1 MSGPQAFFEADGGAW
16 RATVLTRGPWSPE
29 FQHAGPPSALM
40 AREIERLLGDAP
52 FQVVRM
58 TVEVLRPVP
67 VASLTAGATAVRTGR
82 KVQEIAAQLAAADG
96 TVLARATALAI
107 RTTTLALPA
116 PGDPLVDPVPSPE
129 ESAAFEFPF
138 FQEPVGYHTALEGR
152 LARGRFWSG
161 RVAVWMRMRHPLV
174 AGETPTPLQRVM
186 IAADS
191 GNGVSAVLDPKR
203 FTFMNPDLTV
213 YLHRPP
219 AGEWVCLDARTIP
232 QAHGIGLA
240 DTRLL
245 DERGPIGRGLQSLLI
260 EERPPARGA

>member
-1 MSGPQAFFEADGGAW
+1 MSAPRAFFEPDGNAW
-16 RATVLTRGPWSPE
+16 RATVLTRGPWSPD

-40 AREIERLLGDAP
+40 AREVERAVGGAA

-58 TVEVLRPVP
+58 TVEVLKPVP
-67 VASLTAGATAVRTGR
+67 VATVAVRAEPVRAGR
-82 KVQEIAAQLAAADG
+82 KVQEIAAQLSAADG
-96 TVLARATALAI
+96 TVLARATALAV
-107 RTTTLALPA
+107 RTTVLELPA
-116 PGDPLVDPVPSPE
+116 SGDPLVDPVPSPE
-129 ESAAFEFPF
+129 ASEAFEFTF
-138 FQEPVGYHTALEGR
+138 FQEPVGYHTAMEAR

-161 RVAVWMRMRHPLV
+161 RIAVWMRMRLPLV
-174 AGETPTPLQRVM
+174 PGETPTPLQRVM

-213 YLHRPP
+213 YLHRLP

-232 QAHGIGLA
+232 QSHGIGLA

-260 EERPPARGA
+260 EERPPPR